1 MNKKISWEDTRGLPI
16 ATILLGCVIGSQA
29 YCWQA
34 GYNPGFTG
42 PPTVYQ
48 VKLDTVRV
56 SWKNIVKNR
65 ECADQFLVKYWQSTQ
80 PSVYYTTD
88 LVSATDNSTDIKV
101 TPEIAYKFQA
111 VAQEDKGLIGGIDW
125 NKSPIVEYMTTTLE
139 SRQNP
144 LSNAE
149 IALVV
154 DGRKP
159 SYHFFQQQ
167 PNQGAAPPTPAR
179 PLKK

>member
-1 MNKKISWEDTRGLPI
+1 M
-16 ATILLGCVIGSQA
+16 
-29 YCWQA
+29 
-34 GYNPGFTG
+34 
-42 PPTVYQ
+42 YQ
-48 VKLDTVRV
+48 VNLTTVRV
-56 SWKNIVKNR
+56 SWKNVVKNR
-65 ECADQFLVKYWQSTQ
+65 ECTDQFLVKYWPRDR
-80 PSVYYTTD
+80 PSEYE
-88 LVSATDNSTDIKV
+88 ATDMVRNTENSSDVNV

-111 VAQEDKGLIGGIDW
+111 VAREDKGLIGGIIW

-159 SYHFFQQQ
+159 MYHFFQQQ